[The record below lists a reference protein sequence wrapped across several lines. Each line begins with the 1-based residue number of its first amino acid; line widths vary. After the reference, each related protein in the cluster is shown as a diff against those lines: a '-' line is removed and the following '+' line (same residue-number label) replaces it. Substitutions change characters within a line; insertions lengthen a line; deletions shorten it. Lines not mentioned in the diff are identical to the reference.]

1 MATTTRHAIDR
12 TIDLDV
18 NGSRQRIRLCAER
31 EGQPPLLIVQAGPGL
46 PVLNEV
52 RKFQRLL
59 DLERD
64 FLVGYWEQR
73 GCGDAPA
80 QEAARVSMQQQVADL
95 RTVLRWFFE
104 ETNQRVIVLAIS
116 IGGTFALQAAEH
128 ELEHLKAIVA
138 VSPDSHT
145 SISDAAADEFI
156 RTEGVRTRRRGLKRR
171 AVGLPRPPYQNPAPL
186 QQRARVL
193 ADLGAIENGK
203 TFAALFK
210 ELSFSLFRTY
220 GLAGTV
226 RALRN
231 MNLLQG
237 RMMAQINSLDLFA
250 NPPRVAVPV
259 RYVFGER
266 DALNPPAIVHR
277 LPAAIGAPAS
287 TLTVVPDA
295 GHMVHFDHAHIV
307 RSIVVNASA
316 GVSA

>member
-1 MATTTRHAIDR
+1 MAITTRHAIDR

-46 PVLNEV
+46 PLLNEV
-52 RKFQRLL
+52 RKFQQRL

-80 QEAARVSMQQQVADL
+80 REAERVSMQQQVADL

-145 SISDAAADEFI
+145 GIGDAAADAFI
-156 RTEGVRTRRRGLKRR
+156 RAEGVRARSRGLKRR
-171 AVGLPRPPYQNPAPL
+171 ALGLPKPPYLNPATL
-186 QQRARVL
+186 RQRARVL
-193 ADLGAIENGK
+193 SDLGAIEHGK
-203 TFAALFK
+203 TFAALLL
-210 ELSFSLFRTY
+210 EMSFSLLRTY

-226 RALRN
+226 RALRS
-231 MNLLQG
+231 MNLVQS
-237 RMMAQINSLDLFA
+237 RMLAQIDSLDLFV

-259 RYVFGER
+259 SYVFGEK
-266 DALNPPAIVHR
+266 DALNPPAIVNR
-277 LPAAIGAPAS
+277 LPETIGAPVTTVA
-287 TLTVVPDA
+287 VVPDA
-295 GHMVHFDHAHIV
+295 GHMVHFDHPHVV
-307 RSIVVNASA
+307 RSIVAKASVA
-316 GVSA
+316 VSA

>member
-18 NGSRQRIRLCAER
+18 NGSRQRIRLCTER
-31 EGQPPLLIVQAGPGL
+31 EGQPPLLIVQGGPGL

-80 QEAARVSMQQQVADL
+80 REAARVSMQQQVADL

-138 VSPDSHT
+138 V
-145 SISDAAADEFI
+145 
-156 RTEGVRTRRRGLKRR
+156 
-171 AVGLPRPPYQNPAPL
+171 
-186 QQRARVL
+186 
-193 ADLGAIENGK
+193 
-203 TFAALFK
+203 
-210 ELSFSLFRTY
+210 
-220 GLAGTV
+220 
-226 RALRN
+226 
-231 MNLLQG
+231 
-237 RMMAQINSLDLFA
+237 
-250 NPPRVAVPV
+250 
-259 RYVFGER
+259 
-266 DALNPPAIVHR
+266 
-277 LPAAIGAPAS
+277 
-287 TLTVVPDA
+287 
-295 GHMVHFDHAHIV
+295 
-307 RSIVVNASA
+307 
-316 GVSA
+316 